1 MKDRCKSLLLKIK
14 GICKAFV
21 RISKELIGRGT
32 TYGIYITII
41 LISILIRV
49 ISFLLGNHSL
59 DETINDIAIGA
70 FSSTVVAWLILL
82 EDKKRT
88 KKRNEELC
96 VYTLSPFFHAL
107 MNYMQSYCNFLTLP
121 DRKKWDEAHTF
132 SEWSNLYFSK
142 LVSAL
147 EEGQKSDF
155 RGMNPEFLAAAT
167 QRISQESKR
176 ITENAVWLQKED
188 ILKED
193 ENDVIYA
200 IGCICDA
207 ASLYTGN
214 LQSSS
219 NLNLIND
226 EICRIIENSTWKH
239 LVEAQYSRKVPLV
252 KLFIQRG

>member
-1 MKDRCKSLLLKIK
+1 MKKNE
-14 GICKAFV
+14 GQGEKAKWSV
-21 RISKELIGRGT
+21 NRILDIWNEYR
-32 TYGIYITII
+32 IYFCII
-41 LISILIRV
+41 LVSVIIRIV
-49 ISFLLGNHSL
+49 
-59 DETINDIAIGA
+59 TIFWESTNVGGTLNDIAIGA

-88 KKRNEELC
+88 RKSNEKLC
-96 VYTLSPFFHAL
+96 VYTLSPFFHVL

-176 ITENAVWLQKED
+176 ITENAVWLRKED

-193 ENDVIYA
+193 ENDAIYA

-239 LVEAQYSRKVPLV
+239 LVEVQYSRKVPLV

>member
-1 MKDRCKSLLLKIK
+1 MTDRCKSLLLKFK
-14 GICKAFV
+14 GICRAFV
-21 RISKELIGRGT
+21 RMSKELMGRGK

-41 LISILIRV
+41 LVSILIRV

-121 DRKKWDEAHTF
+121 DREKWDETHTF
-132 SEWSNLYFSK
+132 FEWSNLYFSK
-142 LVSAL
+142 LVSSL
-147 EEGQKSDF
+147 EEDNISDF
-155 RGMNPEFLAAAT
+155 HGMNPESLVASI
-167 QRISQESKR
+167 QHISQECERVAEKS
-176 ITENAVWLQKED
+176 AWLRKEE
-188 ILKED
+188 ILKEE
-193 ENDVIYA
+193 ENDVICA
-200 IGCICDA
+200 LGCICDA